1 MLIHSNLEN
10 DNNNDNSENID
21 FDNLCSI
28 CYDSLDEE
36 TVVTLKCGHKYHYN
50 CISMTYKSIN
60 KRHCPYCRGDGG
72 FLTLLPGKMPI
83 KNIHLEYNKEGNYNL
98 EYIPGKCKYMLKR
111 GKNSGSQCN
120 FNSKTEDGYCS
131 RHHKLVSNKNSN

>member
-1 MLIHSNLEN
+1 MFISIVITSK
-10 DNNNDNSENID
+10 NNDNSENID

-60 KRHCPYCRGDGG
+60 KRFKTRKCSC
-72 FLTLLPGKMPI
+72 
-83 KNIHLEYNKEGNYNL
+83 NKSCWISAGE
-98 EYIPGKCKYMLKR
+98 
-111 GKNSGSQCN
+111 
-120 FNSKTEDGYCS
+120 
-131 RHHKLVSNKNSN
+131 